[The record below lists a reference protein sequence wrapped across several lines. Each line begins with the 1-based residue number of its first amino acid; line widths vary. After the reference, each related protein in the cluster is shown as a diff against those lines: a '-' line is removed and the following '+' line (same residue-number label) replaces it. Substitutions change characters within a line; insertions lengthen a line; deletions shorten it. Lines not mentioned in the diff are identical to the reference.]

1 MACCIRPSGATV
13 GRRARIHSCRQ
24 VRPARSCRSI
34 RHRLRIHWQST
45 LGTRLC
51 SVGSGLLAVPRAS
64 VPLRF
69 SRTLLPIRESCEWS
83 ILVPLSLSRLL
94 RLPFGFAV
102 PGLLLSLSRPDS
114 QTPSVSY
121 CRTGALAL
129 PISAVSRR
137 RAYSWQRLHLLIPVR
152 VRL

>member
-24 VRPARSCRSI
+24 VRPALSCRSI

-51 SVGSGLLAVPRAS
+51 SVDSGLLAVPRAS

-69 SRTLLPIRESCEWS
+69 SRTPLPIRESCGGS
-83 ILVPLSLSRLL
+83 NLYLLSLSRQL
-94 RLPFGFAV
+94 RSPFGFAV
-102 PGLLLSLSRPDS
+102 LGLLLSTFPLDSR
-114 QTPSVSY
+114 TPSVSY
-121 CRTGALAL
+121 CRTVALASPTL
-129 PISAVSRR
+129 AVSRR
-137 RAYSWQRLHLLIPVR
+137 TAYSWQRLRLLIPVR
-152 VRL
+152 VR

>member
-24 VRPARSCRSI
+24 VRLARSCRSI
-34 RHRLRIHWQST
+34 RRRLRIRWQST

-51 SVGSGLLAVPRAS
+51 SVGLGLLGVPRAS

-69 SRTLLPIRESCEWS
+69 SRTPLPIRESCGES
-83 ILVPLSLSRLL
+83 NLYRLSLSRLL
-94 RLPFGFAV
+94 RSPFGFAV
-102 PGLLLSLSRPDS
+102 LGLLLSTSPLDSR
-114 QTPSVSY
+114 TPSASC
-121 CRTGALAL
+121 CRTVALAL
-129 PISAVSRR
+129 PTLAVSRR